1 MLYCVRGR
9 QKAEWVKRRSTG
21 RKEEF
26 AKLAQKTL
34 QSLHCLLLGKS
45 DGEWERHSE
54 KQQRN

>member
-54 KQQRN
+54 N